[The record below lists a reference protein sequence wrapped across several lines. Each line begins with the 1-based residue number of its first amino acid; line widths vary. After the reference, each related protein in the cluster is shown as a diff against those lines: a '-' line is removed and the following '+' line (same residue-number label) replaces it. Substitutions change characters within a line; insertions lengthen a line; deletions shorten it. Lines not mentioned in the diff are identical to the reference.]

1 MLFGEPLMKIVN
13 AGYHYTH
20 PSTFSISRPNGS
32 GDYILLILRTEA
44 YFIIDGEK
52 ELTPPNSA
60 IFFKIGTPQLY
71 GATGEKFANDW
82 LHIEMNDAEEKDI
95 EALGVP
101 FDTVMSFDSVAPFSE
116 IIKSIFCE
124 RYSQNRYKEDSMK
137 LYFDLMI
144 RKIAEKLYDPH
155 PQKEN
160 AFYGTLCN
168 LQNAI
173 RLKPQKA
180 WTIEEIC
187 QEINI
192 SRSYLQHLYKSFF
205 GVSITTDIQY
215 SRIEYAKHL
224 LSSTNL
230 TVYNVSASCGY
241 PSDVHFMR
249 VFKKATG
256 ITPSQFRTEFGIL
269 QKEIDAGK
277 NRNPFTKK
285 Q

>member
-1 MLFGEPLMKIVN
+1 MKIVN
-13 AGYHYTH
+13 AGYHYIH
-20 PSTFSISRPNGS
+20 PSGFTINRPNGS

-44 YFIIDGEK
+44 YFVFGGEK
-52 ELTPPNSA
+52 QLTPPNSV

-71 GATGEKFANDW
+71 GASGEKFANDW

-95 EALGVP
+95 EALGIP
-101 FDTVMSFDSVAPFSE
+101 FDTVMTFDSVAPFSE

-124 RYSQNRYKEDSMK
+124 RYSRNRYKEDSMK
-137 LYFDLMI
+137 LYFDLMV
-144 RKIAEKLYDPH
+144 RKLAEKLYDPH

-160 AFYGTLCN
+160 AFYGMLCD

-173 RLKPQKA
+173 RLQPQKSWA
-180 WTIEEIC
+180 IDKIC
-187 QEINI
+187 REINI

-205 GVSITTDIQY
+205 GVSITADIQY
-215 SRIEYAKHL
+215 SRMEYAKHL

-230 TVYNVSASCGY
+230 TVCNVSASCGY

-256 ITPSQFRTEFGIL
+256 ITPSQFRAEFGIF
-269 QKEIDAGK
+269 QKEVDAG
-277 NRNPFTKK
+277 RSMNPFAKK

>member
-1 MLFGEPLMKIVN
+1 MVTDTGRFSFSGVTGDTLRLAAETLE
-13 AGYHYTH
+13 AGANYVDICQNQ
-20 PSTFSISRPNGS
+20 FQR
-32 GDYILLILRTEA
+32 RTLA
-44 YFIIDGEK
+44 
-52 ELTPPNSA
+52 
-60 IFFKIGTPQLY
+60 
-71 GATGEKFANDW
+71 ATK
-82 LHIEMNDAEEKDI
+82 L
-95 EALGVP
+95 LGV
-101 FDTVMSFDSVAPFSE
+101 A
-116 IIKSIFCE
+116 IG
-124 RYSQNRYKEDSMK
+124 SMK

-168 LQNAI
+168 LRNAI

-192 SRSYLQHLYKSFF
+192 SRSDLQHLYKSFF

-277 NRNPFTKK
+277 NMNPFTKK